1 MLELE
6 RPDSLVQRV
15 VGALRAEIDAGH
27 FPAESRLPTE
37 QQLSERLNVSRSVVR
52 EAIAQLKSDG
62 VLVARRGAGS
72 FISQTPSGTVFRLPS
87 GGKQKLD
94 LAQLFEMRLWI
105 ETQAAMTA
113 ARRRTP
119 EDLKRMSDAI
129 REMEKKRLDF
139 DAASAA
145 DVAFHRAVAAAT
157 KNEYFVA
164 FHDFLRGQ
172 LVAVR
177 RAQWANTA
185 SCTRPSSGATLGPL
199 PNRLSGIC
207 ARQPNARK
215 SSYPPATDDSGQAGQ
230 TVEGHVL
237 TSAIRF
243 SFFTYLVRQP
253 DKRTR
258 KRLASWIRK
267 EA

>member
-15 VGALRAEIDAGH
+15 VTALRAEIDAGH

-72 FISQTPSGTVFRLPS
+72 FISQTPSGTVFRLP
-87 GGKQKLD
+87 GGGNQKLD

-145 DVAFHRAVAAAT
+145 DVAFHRAIAAAT
-157 KNEYFVA
+157 KNEYFIA

-185 SCTRPSSGATLGPL
+185 SHAGDY
-199 PNRLSGIC
+199 
-207 ARQPNARK
+207 ARQEHGELYEAIERGDHRGAAESAERHLRAAAK
-215 SSYPPATDDSGQAGQ
+215 RQKIELPPSD
-230 TVEGHVL
+230 
-237 TSAIRF
+237 
-243 SFFTYLVRQP
+243 
-253 DKRTR
+253 
-258 KRLASWIRK
+258 
-267 EA
+267 